1 MDFFNKLGEQF
12 RKFWEETSNSAR
24 IGMIATLA
32 ISFAMIV
39 GVGYWSSQP
48 SYVALPQDIAPDEYD
63 AVLKALEKKG
73 IAYETSA
80 SGSVILVDQSKF
92 ALANAAINGIVSS
105 DSMPTL
111 GGSMTDGPEIRR
123 EAALNRQEAA
133 AEKAI
138 SKFKGIKA
146 ATVKITTAK
155 FSLRQNA
162 INDSRVSVLLEF
174 NAGHFASQPL
184 INAVAKTVNH
194 IRGIKPENIFITDT
208 NGGSYTVEDG
218 RDHQA
223 NLQRKYQLEVETSTR
238 EKIEEHLRGMVG
250 MGNFTV
256 SVTADTEYKESQ
268 SQSFKVDPNA
278 VPINQKKFDSENL
291 DPRAPG
297 GVAGVRRAQTNFPSS
312 TPNGFNKRK
321 ETREDTENMYGY
333 SNEQSSLVGGT
344 TKRLSVSVRV
354 QPPVDEDGNPTS
366 TLDQAAVEECV
377 KTAAGIDAARGDL
390 LSVQIGTVVKDPF
403 FDDIFAAPTGEP
415 SVSNEYIME
424 IIRNSSLGLGSIFAF
439 IIGFMV
445 LRKIKPVTITEV
457 EPQISPER
465 SKHLADLSLIAKENP
480 EFLSRI
486 IAGWINE
493 TPVDEI
499 GGGASPDAQADA
511 TTPSERA
518 AA

>member
-24 IGMIATLA
+24 IGMIATIA
-32 ISFAMIV
+32 ISLALII

-48 SYVALPQDIAPDEYD
+48 SYVALQQDIAPDEYD

-80 SGSVILVDQSKF
+80 SGSVILVDQSKR

-105 DSMPTL
+105 DSTPTL

-123 EAALNRQEAA
+123 EAALNRKEAA
-133 AEKAI
+133 VEKTIA
-138 SKFKGIKA
+138 KFKGIRS
-146 ATVKITTAK
+146 VKVQITPGK
-155 FSLRQNA
+155 NSLRRSTF
-162 INDSRVSVLLEF
+162 NDARVSVMLEF
-174 NAGHFASQPL
+174 KSGHHATNQL
-184 INAVAKTVNH
+184 INAVANNVMYLQ
-194 IRGIKPENIFITDT
+194 GIKRENIFITDS
-208 NGGSYTVEDG
+208 NGVSHSADSEKE
-218 RDHQA
+218 HQA
-223 NLQRKYQLEVETSTR
+223 NLQRKYQLEVENSTR

-291 DPRAPG
+291 DPQAPG
-297 GVAGVRRAQTNFPSS
+297 GTAGVRRAQSNFPPSA
-312 TPNGFNKRK
+312 PNGFNKRK
-321 ETREDTENMYGY
+321 ESSEDTQNMYGY
-333 SNEQSSLVGGT
+333 SNEQLSKAGGT
-344 TKRLSVSVRV
+344 TNRLSVSVRV
-354 QPPVDEDGNPTS
+354 QSPVDEDGNPTS
-366 TLDQAAVEECV
+366 TLEQAAVEECV
-377 KTAAGIDAARGDL
+377 KTAAGIDVARGDL

-415 SVSNEYIME
+415 SISNEYIME

-445 LRKIKPVTITEV
+445 LRKMKPVTITEA

-493 TPVDEI
+493 TPVDEL
-499 GGGASPDAQADA
+499 GGASPDVQTDSAI
-511 TTPSERA
+511 PSERA